1 MNTVA
6 HAVHIPVEDIG
17 LDADVVTP
25 DPAWGTVLFAHG
37 SGSSRA
43 SPRNRA
49 VAAVLQNA
57 GFATVLVDLLT
68 EREARADSVSGQFRF
83 DLDLLARRLIGII
96 DWLWRYEPVA
106 HQPIGLFGA
115 STGSAG
121 AIVAAAARADMVRA
135 VVSRGGRPDLARE
148 FLPLVRQPTLL
159 IVGALDEVVLDLN
172 REALRELRGEA
183 QLEIVPGATHLF
195 EEPGAMDRVA
205 YSASAWFTRCIAA
218 ARPSAP

>member
-1 MNTVA
+1 
-6 HAVHIPVEDIG
+6 VHIPVEDVG

-106 HQPIGLFGA
+106 HQPIGLVG
-115 STGSAG
+115 
-121 AIVAAAARADMVRA
+121 AAADAADRRRTR
-135 VVSRGGRPDLARE
+135 RGR
-148 FLPLVRQPTLL
+148 
-159 IVGALDEVVLDLN
+159 
-172 REALRELRGEA
+172 
-183 QLEIVPGATHLF
+183 
-195 EEPGAMDRVA
+195 
-205 YSASAWFTRCIAA
+205 
-218 ARPSAP
+218 ARPQP